1 MQEWQIYLAL
11 YFLFVFLWL
20 CDVLF
25 IPLYRIRQRS
35 ILFRKTWDK
44 SLIPNISISQ
54 SQIIQDRAFKILNKS
69 VVY

>member
-11 YFLFVFLWL
+11 YFLVVFLWF

-35 ILFRKTWDK
+35 VLFRKTWDK

>member
-11 YFLFVFLWL
+11 YFLVVFLWL